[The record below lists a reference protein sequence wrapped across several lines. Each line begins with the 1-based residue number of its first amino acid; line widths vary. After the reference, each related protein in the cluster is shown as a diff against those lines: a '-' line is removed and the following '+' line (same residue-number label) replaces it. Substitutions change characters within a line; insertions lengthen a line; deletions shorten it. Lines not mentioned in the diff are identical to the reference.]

1 MERLAIRI
9 KGIRAP
15 RQRSFSKNDALT
27 LKYAAA
33 CFVDSNGMFKIYSRM
48 LLSKIAGCILMVLDK
63 LENSRLG

>member
-1 MERLAIRI
+1 MERLAIRT

-33 CFVDSNGMFKIYSRM
+33 CFVDSNGMFKI
-48 LLSKIAGCILMVLDK
+48 
-63 LENSRLG
+63 